1 MELVEVEAGRHNWGA
16 LRCGCLSTAE
26 HLGLMLVELARAQTP
41 AEASQYHV
49 VDHILRAVYLT
60 APSVPTAS
68 VALAALAGG
77 DISDAARHAFFELLL
92 NLAAGE
98 GNALDP
104 ALDGRDLVEEC
115 RAAIRN
121 GLWIL
126 YAEVMHPTS
135 VDTASNAFETLSLVE
150 EDQDRLDRVREVA
163 ADNLRWDLRK

>member
-1 MELVEVEAGRHNWGA
+1 MELVEVEAGRYNWGA
-16 LRCGCLSTAE
+16 LRCGCGSSAG
-26 HLGLMLVELARAQTP
+26 HLGPELAELARAQNA
-41 AEASQYHV
+41 AEASRYHV
-49 VDHILRAVYLT
+49 ADHVLSAVYLT

-68 VALAALAGG
+68 VALAALAG
-77 DISDAARHAFFELLL
+77 DISDAARHAFLELLL

-98 GNALDP
+98 GTALDP
-104 ALDGRDLVEEC
+104 ALAGRDLVEEC

-126 YAEVMHPTS
+126 YAEMMHPVS
-135 VDTASNAFETLSLVE
+135 VDTASSAFEALSLVE